1 MGSETRNLVPSTG
14 GSLEAAMIPILIS
27 PCPSAHLT
35 LFRTCR
41 TWLSQYPEFWI
52 QVTQIGLLFSRP
64 PQLSSVSPPIP
75 ALRFLVSSFQ
85 TLSMLH
91 LELLSRSC
99 NSFCLRVLTTT
110 YSCTKF
116 KEIQH
121 SSCRGLAQPVLKNRP
136 EAEYFWKMC
145 STNDCPLNKALY
157 YETGDTSSQP
167 LTCLYPVKVL
177 DP

>member
-1 MGSETRNLVPSTG
+1 
-14 GSLEAAMIPILIS
+14 
-27 PCPSAHLT
+27 
-35 LFRTCR
+35 
-41 TWLSQYPEFWI
+41 
-52 QVTQIGLLFSRP
+52 
-64 PQLSSVSPPIP
+64 
-75 ALRFLVSSFQ
+75 
-85 TLSMLH
+85 MLH
-91 LELLSRSC
+91 LEILSRSC

-116 KEIQH
+116 TEIQH